1 MMSRLA
7 DVRRLRDMLRDSTST
22 SEEVLYEIVG
32 IENLLSSYDF
42 RQAIQKKKAHSS
54 TVLLTQRIHQGDH
67 SMIEELSETSKKS
80 SQWARERAAWVA
92 TLYAKSL
99 MKFIQEYHLSE
110 S

>member
-32 IENLLSSYDF
+32 VESIFFSYDF
-42 RQAIQKKKAHSS
+42 CHAIQKKQAHSS
-54 TVLLTQRIHQGDH
+54 TVLLTQRMHQGDH
-67 SMIEELSETSKKS
+67 STIEELSETSKKS